1 MRIVN
6 NIEGY
11 TVHESNTLVEAL
23 SILSDNKTKIL
34 FVLNP
39 FGVVIACFSDG
50 DFRRWVLATDN
61 IDLETPVVAIANR
74 DFVWVSEES
83 NNTEIAAQF
92 SDRIQI
98 LPIVDE
104 EMRLRSIA
112 LPEKRK
118 FSIGPYNVNK
128 ESKTLVIAEI
138 GNNHNGD
145 IEEAINLVNSAVKS
159 GADCVKFQMRDLETL
174 YVGGDRGTDSSS
186 DLGTEYV
193 LDLLSRF
200 QLSDADFKK
209 LFAYCERKG
218 IVAICTPFDRV
229 SADKLDALGIYAF
242 KVASADLTNHDLLEY
257 LAAKDKPLL
266 ISTGM
271 STEDEILAAV
281 KLLREKNAMFV
292 LLHCNS
298 TYPCPLEDINL
309 SYLNRL
315 SEIADDIVG
324 YSGHER
330 GIEVSLAAV
339 ALGAKVVER
348 HFTHDKSQEGND
360 HKVSL
365 LPAEFAS
372 MVKGIEMIER
382 SFGTGG
388 VRTISQGEM
397 MNREALGKSI
407 VAARAIEKGM
417 IITEEMLKIR
427 SPGKGLPP
435 YYKRDIVGKVA
446 KRDIEEN
453 DFFFSSDISQSKAV
467 PRSYKFQSR
476 FGLPVRYHDFDN
488 MIRNTNLKFV
498 EFHLSYKDLELDIP
512 DFFKLDQY
520 DMDCLIHA
528 PELFA
533 GDHILDLCS
542 SDEAYRAHSI
552 SELNRVFR
560 ISNEIKQYFANRDED
575 VLVVT
580 NVGGFSTD
588 GFFDD
593 AEKERRIN
601 TLLHSLEELDMKGVE
616 MLPQTMPPFPWHFG
630 GQQYHNL
637 FVSPQETARFCS
649 ENNIRIC
656 LDTSHSALACNF
668 MKLDFNEMV
677 ELMAPHT
684 AHLHIADASGT
695 GQEGLQ
701 IGDGDVDFRSLFK
714 LMEAAMPEAYWL
726 PEIWQ
731 GHKNSGEG
739 FWFALDRLE
748 SYEL

>member
-50 DFRRWVLATDN
+50 DFRRSVLATDN

-266 ISTGM
+266 T
-271 STEDEILAAV
+271 D
-281 KLLREKNAMFV
+281 N
-292 LLHCNS
+292 
-298 TYPCPLEDINL
+298 
-309 SYLNRL
+309 
-315 SEIADDIVG
+315 
-324 YSGHER
+324 
-330 GIEVSLAAV
+330 
-339 ALGAKVVER
+339 
-348 HFTHDKSQEGND
+348 GN
-360 HKVSL
+360 
-365 LPAEFAS
+365 
-372 MVKGIEMIER
+372 
-382 SFGTGG
+382 
-388 VRTISQGEM
+388 
-397 MNREALGKSI
+397 
-407 VAARAIEKGM
+407 
-417 IITEEMLKIR
+417 
-427 SPGKGLPP
+427 
-435 YYKRDIVGKVA
+435 
-446 KRDIEEN
+446 
-453 DFFFSSDISQSKAV
+453 
-467 PRSYKFQSR
+467 
-476 FGLPVRYHDFDN
+476 
-488 MIRNTNLKFV
+488 
-498 EFHLSYKDLELDIP
+498 
-512 DFFKLDQY
+512 
-520 DMDCLIHA
+520 
-528 PELFA
+528 
-533 GDHILDLCS
+533 
-542 SDEAYRAHSI
+542 
-552 SELNRVFR
+552 
-560 ISNEIKQYFANRDED
+560 
-575 VLVVT
+575 
-580 NVGGFSTD
+580 
-588 GFFDD
+588 
-593 AEKERRIN
+593 
-601 TLLHSLEELDMKGVE
+601 
-616 MLPQTMPPFPWHFG
+616 
-630 GQQYHNL
+630 
-637 FVSPQETARFCS
+637 
-649 ENNIRIC
+649 
-656 LDTSHSALACNF
+656 
-668 MKLDFNEMV
+668 
-677 ELMAPHT
+677 
-684 AHLHIADASGT
+684 
-695 GQEGLQ
+695 
-701 IGDGDVDFRSLFK
+701 
-714 LMEAAMPEAYWL
+714 
-726 PEIWQ
+726 
-731 GHKNSGEG
+731 
-739 FWFALDRLE
+739 
-748 SYEL
+748 